1 MAQRT
6 AKDYRSSLKPIWCP
20 GCGHY
25 GTLSAIYQVFSVLDI
40 DPSEIVVVSGI
51 GCSGRLPGYLNTYGF
66 HGVHGRALPLA
77 TGVKIANPKLTVL
90 ITGGDG
96 DGYSIGAEHIPHTAR
111 RNVDLTYIVMNNGV
125 YSLTKGQHS
134 PTSSPQLLS
143 KPTRLVPLEDTLNPI
158 AFAIGCDVSFVARA
172 YSYARNELVDLIIQ
186 AIQHKGFA
194 LIDVLSPCPTFNS
207 VQTNEFYKQNLVPI
221 DPNHDVTDKFQAFTL
236 ANETGK
242 IPVGIFYKVRK
253 PTLQERLE
261 ERRAQMSKAETSIQ
275 PFLLKRKG

>member
-1 MAQRT
+1 MAQRA
-6 AKDYRSSLKPIWCP
+6 AKDYRGSIKPIWCP

-25 GTLSAIYQVFSVLDI
+25 GILSAIYQGFSNLNLN
-40 DPSEIVVVSGI
+40 PSEVVVVSGI
-51 GCSGRLPGYLNTYGF
+51 GCSGRLPGYLRTYGF

-90 ITGGDG
+90 VAGGDG
-96 DGYSIGAEHIPHTAR
+96 DSYSIGAGHIPHAAR
-111 RNVDLTYIVMNNGV
+111 RNADLTYIVMNNGV

-143 KPTRLVPLEDTLNPI
+143 KQTQLRPLQDALNPI
-158 AFAIGCDVSFVARA
+158 AFAVACDVSFVARG
-172 YSYARNELVDLIIQ
+172 YSHARNELADLIIQ

-194 LIDVLSPCPTFNS
+194 LIDVLSPCPTFNR
-207 VQTNEFYKQNLVPI
+207 VQTSDFYRNNIVPI
-221 DPNHDVTDKFQAFTL
+221 ASNHDAADKFQAFIW

-261 ERRAQMSKAETSIQ
+261 ERRIQSGREEMSMRNLFEK
-275 PFLLKRKG
+275 FY

>member
-1 MAQRT
+1 MSQRT
-6 AKDYRSSLKPIWCP
+6 AKDYRSNLKPIWCP

-25 GTLSAIYQVFSVLDI
+25 GTLSAVYQGLSVLDMN
-40 DPSEIVVVSGI
+40 PSEVVVVSGI
-51 GCSGRLPGYLNTYGF
+51 GCSGRLPGYLKTYGF

-90 ITGGDG
+90 VTGGDG
-96 DGYSIGAEHIPHTAR
+96 DGYSIGAEHIPHAAR

-134 PTSSPQLLS
+134 PTSSLQLLS
-143 KPTRLVPLEDTLNPI
+143 KPTRLAPLEDTLNPI
-158 AFAIGCDVSFVARA
+158 AFAIGCDISFVARA
-172 YSYARNELVDLIIQ
+172 YSYARNELVDLITQ

-207 VQTNEFYKQNLVPI
+207 VQTNDFYKQNIVPI
-221 DPNHDVTDKFQAFTL
+221 NPNHDVTDKLQAFAL
-236 ANETGK
+236 ANETEK

-261 ERRAQMSKAETSIQ
+261 ERRTQMSKAEVSMEKL
-275 PFLLKRKG
+275 FEEFY

>member
-1 MAQRT
+1 MAQRA

-25 GTLSAIYQVFSVLDI
+25 GTLSAIYQGFSVLDI

-51 GCSGRLPGYLNTYGF
+51 GCSGRLPGYLKTYGF

-90 ITGGDG
+90 VTGGDG
-96 DGYSIGAEHIPHTAR
+96 DGYSIGSGHILHTAR

-143 KPTRLVPLEDTLNPI
+143 KPTRLIPLEDTLNPI
-158 AFAIGCDVSFVARA
+158 AFAIGCDVSFVARV

-207 VQTNEFYKQNLVPI
+207 VQTNDFYKQNIVPI
-221 DPNHDVTDKFQAFTL
+221 DPNHDVIDKFQAFAL
-236 ANETGK
+236 ANETEK
-242 IPVGIFYKVRK
+242 IPVGVFYKVKK
-253 PTLQERLE
+253 PILQERLD
-261 ERRAQMSKAETSIQ
+261 ERKNQMSREEISMEKLFEK
-275 PFLLKRKG
+275 FY

>member
-1 MAQRT
+1 MAQRK

-25 GTLSAIYQVFSVLDI
+25 GTLSAIYQGLSVLNMN
-40 DPSEIVVVSGI
+40 PSEVVVVSGI
-51 GCSGRLPGYLNTYGF
+51 GCSGRLPGYLKTYGF

-96 DGYSIGAEHIPHTAR
+96 DGYSIGAGHIPHAAR
-111 RNVDLTYIVMNNGV
+111 KNVDLTYIVMNNGV

-134 PTSSPQLLS
+134 PTSSPKLLS
-143 KPTRLVPLEDTLNPI
+143 KQTRLVPLEDTLNPI
-158 AFAIGCDVSFVARA
+158 TFAIGSDVSFIARA
-172 YSYARNELVDLIIQ
+172 YSNARNELTDLIIQ
-186 AIQHKGFA
+186 AIQHEGFA

-207 VQTNEFYKQNLVPI
+207 VQTNDFYRSNIVPI
-221 DPNHDVTDKFQAFTL
+221 DPNHDVSDKFQAFAL
-236 ANETGK
+236 ANEAEK
-242 IPVGIFYKVRK
+242 IHVGIFYKVRK

-261 ERRAQMSKAETSIQ
+261 GRRNQMSQKDVSMEKL
-275 PFLLKRKG
+275 FEKFY